1 MKRFGKKVIGD
12 WQKDFI
18 FASPMTYMVAVAQL
32 ARALVCGTKGRGF
45 ETHQPPSAGLSAKS
59 EGSVSF
65 TLHNNKEKQPKGC
78 MIQII
83 CLALPPR
90 GCEL

>member
-1 MKRFGKKVIGD
+1 MKRFGEKVIGD

-45 ETHQPPSAGLSAKS
+45 ETHQPPSKDASGFW
-59 EGSVSF
+59 SVFVFIPNQVCFRTSISRI
-65 TLHNNKEKQPKGC
+65 L
-78 MIQII
+78 
-83 CLALPPR
+83 
-90 GCEL
+90 